1 MYYIRV
7 YMPRHLHSF
16 EVARHH
22 IHIPCPHEHSIRV
35 RRAQARNQSLRVSTG
50 SALHAIP
57 SPLTACQFGKL
68 FFFLRARLRLL
79 CDQLRART
87 WLRRLLVVVV
97 VVVMIIRRGYAYARW
112 ALLTGYKFP
121 TLRRG
126 AYRASA
132 PYLPGEIWRIHQR
145 IHVPSGCDIYIYI
158 CSEERSHVC
167 VVCRILYCR
176 FFSNQIGRRW
186 VYLSD
191 GSNDHDDDD
200 DGVRA
205 LPCGLCALY

>member
-1 MYYIRV
+1 MVNIVLIRLVMFFFCTEMYSKQTTEPRTITSLVKIIYTQILFHLIRNKLNYLISAHCFRTHKRKHTFICIIYE

-87 WLRRLLVVVV
+87 
-97 VVVMIIRRGYAYARW
+97 
-112 ALLTGYKFP
+112 
-121 TLRRG
+121 
-126 AYRASA
+126 
-132 PYLPGEIWRIHQR
+132 
-145 IHVPSGCDIYIYI
+145 
-158 CSEERSHVC
+158 
-167 VVCRILYCR
+167 
-176 FFSNQIGRRW
+176 
-186 VYLSD
+186 
-191 GSNDHDDDD
+191 
-200 DGVRA
+200 
-205 LPCGLCALY
+205 